1 MTDSNIVKLTRAL
14 TWNGNRT
21 YLITHAGAMWCVC
34 SRHSSARAAHV
45 VRAKLRE
52 RHPEREFRVVN
63 READFDCEWG
73 AQIEVRTKVAL

>member
-1 MTDSNIVKLTRAL
+1 VTDSNITKLTRAL
-14 TWNGNRT
+14 AWNGDRT
-21 YLITHAGAMWCVC
+21 LIISGAGRAWRVC

-52 RHPEREFRVVN
+52 RHAECEFKVIN

-73 AQIEVRTKVAL
+73 AEIAVRLRGAL